1 MLMSKK
7 KIIPVVLTN
16 YPMYAGF
23 EHEGV
28 YVIDSHT
35 FASYFAAGYMTKREM
50 GKDSNDIVDAK
61 FFYNTE
67 TEFSAN
73 FEDYLKE
80 QPVKKIH
87 MAKMVIDEI
96 PLLPRLAQGKCIA
109 KTAVYKGLP
118 GFDISAG
125 VRNMPNMK

>member
-1 MLMSKK
+1 
-7 KIIPVVLTN
+7 
-16 YPMYAGF
+16 MYAGC

-35 FASYFAAGYMTKREM
+35 FLSYFVAGYMTKREM

-73 FEDYLKE
+73 FENYLRE
-80 QPVKKIH
+80 QPVKCGETNTHNYHNLIH
-87 MAKMVIDEI
+87 K
-96 PLLPRLAQGKCIA
+96 
-109 KTAVYKGLP
+109 
-118 GFDISAG
+118 
-125 VRNMPNMK
+125 